1 MGDGGGGDQGGGRAE
16 WAPTSHPS
24 RPAASLSPK
33 QRRFVAEYLKDCN
46 ATQAAIRA
54 GYSKKTAHS
63 AGPRLLGN
71 VGVALEI
78 EKGQAK
84 HLDQAIATRAE
95 RQKFWTDV
103 MTGMVDADMRDRLKA
118 SELLGKSEADFT
130 EKVEHKGG
138 MTITVVSD
146 VAPTGFDK

>member
-1 MGDGGGGDQGGGRAE
+1 MGVGGGGDQGGSRAE
-16 WAPTSHPS
+16 GAPLSPPARS
-24 RPAASLSPK
+24 AASLSPK

-54 GYSKKTAHS
+54 GYSAKTAHS
-63 AGPRLLGN
+63 AGPRMLGN

-78 EKGQAK
+78 QKGQAK
-84 HLDQAIATRAE
+84 HLDSAIATRAE

-138 MTITVVSD
+138 IQVTRIERVVVD
-146 VAPTGFDK
+146 PGQR